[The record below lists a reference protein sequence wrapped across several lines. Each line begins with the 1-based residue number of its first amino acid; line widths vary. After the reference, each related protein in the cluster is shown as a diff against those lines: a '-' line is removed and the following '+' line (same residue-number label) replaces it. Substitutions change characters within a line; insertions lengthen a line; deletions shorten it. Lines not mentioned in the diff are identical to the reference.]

1 MFYNVSKVCDR
12 CSSFASFSED
22 ELHLQAQNFGDLHRH
37 FAWQAQQAQHLRRVV
52 WHILGIAF
60 SGLRQVLTTCK
71 LWGRRDIL

>member
-37 FAWQAQQAQHLRRVV
+37 FCVAGTAGTALETCRVAYFGNRIFRAASSADNVQIVGQA
-52 WHILGIAF
+52 
-60 SGLRQVLTTCK
+60 
-71 LWGRRDIL
+71 